1 MNPDD
6 LLPLVDAQSAA
17 RAQIV
22 ERTSAGVERL
32 TASVDNWADPAW
44 ITTYATQVGQVVA
57 AGQTAVATLTN
68 TYLARVATVIT
79 GQPVAPGP
87 LVPKLGE
94 TLRHLPPGQGW
105 ETVYNRVATTYR
117 VELDKH
123 GNKARAFR
131 AANTRAMEMAATDL
145 GLAHRDQIDAF
156 LRGPRRKYLFAYRRI
171 IRPELSNGHV
181 CGLCIAASDRIYY
194 RGDLLPIHTRC
205 HCEVMLITKAT
216 DPGSII
222 NDQGLA
228 ALYEAADGN
237 TYAKLRA
244 TKFEIVQHGEL
255 GPVLVNAD
263 HNHRG
268 PDDL

>member
-17 RAQIV
+17 RAQVV
-22 ERTSAGVERL
+22 ERTSAAVERL
-32 TASVDNWADPAW
+32 TASVENWADPVQILAY
-44 ITTYATQVGQVVA
+44 TTQVGQIVGG
-57 AGQTAVATLTN
+57 GQTSVAMLTN
-68 TYLARVATVIT
+68 TYLARVATIIT
-79 GQPVAPGP
+79 GQPVAAGP
-87 LVPKLGE
+87 LVGKLGE

-123 GNKARAFR
+123 GNKARAIR
-131 AANTRAMEMAATDL
+131 TANARAMEMAATDL
-145 GLAHRDQIDAF
+145 GLAHRDQIDTF
-156 LRGPRRKYLFAYRRI
+156 LRGRRKYLFTFRRI

-205 HCEVMLITKAT
+205 HCEVMLVTKAT
-216 DPGSII
+216 DPGSVI
-222 NDQGLA
+222 NEQGLA

-244 TKFEIVQHGEL
+244 TKFAIVENGEL

-263 HNHRG
+263 HKHRG